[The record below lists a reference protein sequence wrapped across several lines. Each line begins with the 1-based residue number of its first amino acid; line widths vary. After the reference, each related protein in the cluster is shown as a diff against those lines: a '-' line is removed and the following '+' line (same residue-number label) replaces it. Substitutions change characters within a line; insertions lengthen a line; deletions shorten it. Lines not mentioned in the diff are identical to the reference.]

1 MVVRFVSAMSGRRRH
16 RPRNLNARNQ
26 YCQMLATLG
35 SGDQHSKKE
44 FALIMPPP
52 HQQTLLPVAVW
63 QSTVSRAME
72 HSCQSFLPGYLPR
85 LRAER
90 RADKGKMNTLNEWV
104 AEAIAEVE
112 EGASQQSTSGCGGW
126 ESRGWDSRGWD
137 SRGWDPRG
145 WDSRGWDWDSRGSGS
160 GGQW

>member
-1 MVVRFVSAMSGRRRH
+1 
-16 RPRNLNARNQ
+16 
-26 YCQMLATLG
+26 
-35 SGDQHSKKE
+35 
-44 FALIMPPP
+44 
-52 HQQTLLPVAVW
+52 
-63 QSTVSRAME
+63 
-72 HSCQSFLPGYLPR
+72 
-85 LRAER
+85 
-90 RADKGKMNTLNEWV
+90 MNTLNEWV